1 MAFSDSTWQVHLPQ
15 WTQLFS
21 FSHVGTKK
29 NKINI
34 LITLLECLLD
44 NLTWYFIL
52 SHTIKRNIKIRRH
65 TFSKNKIINSINC
78 RGLINRLIYK
88 QDFKNK
94 SRVTFSLFSA
104 KIQINIHVNGNQIV
118 VCQPAHLTTL
128 RTVVFLTILS
138 FYH

>member
-21 FSHVGTKK
+21 FSHVGTKIIK
-29 NKINI
+29 KDI
-34 LITLLECLLD
+34 LITLLNVSLE

-52 SHTIKRNIKIRRH
+52 SHMIKRNIKIRRH

-78 RGLINRLIYK
+78 RGLINRLIY
-88 QDFKNK
+88 FKNK

-104 KIQINIHVNGNQIV
+104 KIQIHIHVHVNGFNQIV
-118 VCQPAHLTTL
+118 VCQPSPGHT
-128 RTVVFLTILS
+128 
-138 FYH
+138 